1 MMSNL
6 NMSVRANT
14 LNGLKIII
22 YVCAVVVF
30 INFSVNN
37 VFFWNIVWFFN
48 NNNIEKETISKSK
61 KGKKKRTTH
70 QRVVTSSNKKYDI

>member
-37 VFFWNIVWFFN
+37 VFLKYCLIFFN

-61 KGKKKRTTH
+61 KGKKREQRIKGLSYH
-70 QRVVTSSNKKYDI
+70 QTKNI